1 LEVDYFGAIIE
12 GLVGSY
18 FSPRKTVAT
27 EGGSSVA
34 YHSVAVGFRDAV
46 LYNLCDSNQPLPP
59 DADTEYLVVAPGMAG
74 LVVPTHEDSP
84 KLVNEWDE
92 GSCLEGMGFH
102 WLKNTIPGVKPLSYK
117 SNTVVPV
124 VATYHP
130 DSKRIAGIFFWA
142 PQRMQNWDDNIC
154 NAAFATQDMSI
165 MSSCLGSN
173 KNFWDPGPG
182 NLQMNQGPL
191 LMCSNTCDRE
201 CYFEDSVDGTISTM
215 HFFFNKASDLKCP
228 PGTPDHPTKYCR
240 NGFNFSSWKN
250 AGSKEG
256 SDQASMEISEVPPL
270 SNDPSNPVSMVSE
283 VPPPPSNETSDPV
296 SEPNPNLIR
305 T

>member
-1 LEVDYFGAIIE
+1 MS
-12 GLVGSY
+12 LVL
-18 FSPRKTVAT
+18 AL
-27 EGGSSVA
+27 
-34 YHSVAVGFRDAV
+34 H
-46 LYNLCDSNQPLPP
+46 YNDCAPSHDSF
-59 DADTEYLVVAPGMAG
+59 Y
-74 LVVPTHEDSP
+74 S
-84 KLVNEWDE
+84 
-92 GSCLEGMGFH
+92 
-102 WLKNTIPGVKPLSYK
+102 
-117 SNTVVPV
+117 VPV

-154 NAAFATQDMSI
+154 NVAFATQDMSI
-165 MSSCLGSN
+165 LSSCLGSN

-250 AGSKEG
+250 TGSKEG
-256 SDQASMEISEVPPL
+256 SDQAFMEISEVPPL

-283 VPPPPSNETSDPV
+283 APPQPSNETSDPV
-296 SEPNPNLIR
+296 SEPNPNHTNLLEALAFLADFGYSGGSFR
-305 T
+305 VQQREAPYL